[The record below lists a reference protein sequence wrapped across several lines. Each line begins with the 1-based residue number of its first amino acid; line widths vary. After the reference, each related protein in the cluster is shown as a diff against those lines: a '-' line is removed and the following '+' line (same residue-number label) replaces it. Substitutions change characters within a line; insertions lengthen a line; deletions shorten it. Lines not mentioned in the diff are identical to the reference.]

1 MLLPYCAKF
10 SNLNMETF
18 YLLYAIFYTKSS
30 FILNQIKIKD
40 FTTIETSWQIPH
52 AGQLNSGSGD
62 GSKLYDD
69 IKENCPGSRVTQVTH

>member
-1 MLLPYCAKF
+1 M
-10 SNLNMETF
+10 
-18 YLLYAIFYTKSS
+18 I
-30 FILNQIKIKD
+30 ID
-40 FTTIETSWQIPH
+40 FTTIEISSQIPH